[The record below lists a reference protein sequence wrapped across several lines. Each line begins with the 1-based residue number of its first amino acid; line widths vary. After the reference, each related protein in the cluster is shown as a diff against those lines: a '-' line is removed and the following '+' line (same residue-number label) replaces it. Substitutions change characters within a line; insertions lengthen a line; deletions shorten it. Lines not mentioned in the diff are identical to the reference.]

1 MQIFVQPEDLC
12 IVKAK
17 KMRDMFITFHYI
29 VIESWISPKQER
41 ETTKNNK
48 KNIKLKQ
55 NLNKVLP

>member
-17 KMRDMFITFHYI
+17 KMRDMFITIHYI
-29 VIESWISPKQER
+29 VIKSRMSPRQKR
-41 ETTKNNK
+41 ETTIK
-48 KNIKLKQ
+48 KIKQ

>member
-17 KMRDMFITFHYI
+17 KMRDMFITVHYI
-29 VIESWISPKQER
+29 VIRSWMSPRQKR
-41 ETTKNNK
+41 ETTIIK
-48 KNIKLKQ
+48 KKKLKQ

>member
-29 VIESWISPKQER
+29 VIKSWISPKQER
-41 ETTKNNK
+41 ETTKN
-48 KNIKLKQ
+48 KNIKKI
-55 NLNKVLP
+55 

>member
-29 VIESWISPKQER
+29 VIKSWISPKQER
-41 ETTKNNK
+41 ETTKNKK
-48 KNIKLKQ
+48 KNIKKI
-55 NLNKVLP
+55 

>member
-29 VIESWISPKQER
+29 VIKSWISPRQER
-41 ETTKNNK
+41 EKKKKKKTKK
-48 KNIKLKQ
+48 KKK
-55 NLNKVLP
+55 KKEKK